1 MEEGPPTGGGGPGL
15 SVLSDGPDPATTAHM
30 RRTGATAGA
39 LATILGFAPHA
50 VEAIRVTAAL
60 HDVGKAAIPPEILDK
75 PSALTP
81 EERTEVERHP
91 LVGHRILIASRRPD
105 ALSAARIALTHHER
119 FDGTGYPHGLSGE
132 EIPIAG
138 RIVAVA
144 DVLDA
149 LLSDRPYRPALPRSE
164 ALALLAAG
172 SGTQFDPAV
181 VEPAIDHA
189 QALIV

>member
-1 MEEGPPTGGGGPGL
+1 MEEGPPTGGGGPDL

-39 LATILGFAPHA
+39 LAAYLGFRPEI
-50 VEAIRVTAAL
+50 VIRLGAAAAL
-60 HDVGKAAIPPEILDK
+60 HDVGKAAIPTRILEK
-75 PSALTP
+75 PGPLSAD
-81 EERTEVERHP
+81 ERTEVERHP

-172 SGTQFDPAV
+172 SGSQFDPAV
-181 VEPAIDHA
+181 VEPAIEHA